1 MYLFVRRARLAGGQT
16 RASMMWA
23 EEITE
28 RVNQVTDL
36 GFTMHAQVFSADVGE
51 LVWAAAVPDLTTL
64 EKGVEKL
71 QVDDFYIAEQEDGDQ
86 PPYICLRDANGE
98 VLAKLPCPRHIH
110 GVGVDSRGEGR
121 LGNGAG
127 CGPSWRH

>member
-23 EEITE
+23 EEITD

-51 LVWAAAVPDLTTL
+51 LVWAAAVPDLATL

-71 QVDDFYIAEQEDGDQ
+71 QVDDFYIAE
-86 PPYICLRDANGE
+86 
-98 VLAKLPCPRHIH
+98 
-110 GVGVDSRGEGR
+110 
-121 LGNGAG
+121 
-127 CGPSWRH
+127 